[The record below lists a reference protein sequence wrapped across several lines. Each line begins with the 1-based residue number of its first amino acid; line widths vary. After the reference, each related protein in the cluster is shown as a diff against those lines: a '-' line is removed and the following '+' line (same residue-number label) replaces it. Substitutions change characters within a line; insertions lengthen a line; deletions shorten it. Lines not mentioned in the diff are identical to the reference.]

1 MEGMEYFY
9 ELLGR
14 LPRCGPGTN
23 ECTRRAYNS
32 LPNIPEE
39 PLILDIGCG
48 PGVQTLELAR
58 ASHGRIIALDNHQPF
73 LDTLVESAEKEGLA
87 HRISAHNESMF
98 DMDFDESSFDIVWS
112 EGALYLMGFQNG
124 LRRCRQLLK
133 ESGYLAV
140 TEAVFLQPNPPVPL
154 LQYWEKEYPDIAV
167 VKSNVDL
174 IQREGFRLLT
184 HFTLPK
190 SAWLDSFYSPME
202 EALDCLQEKYRGN
215 KIAQSVFKNQQNEID
230 LYKKY
235 SDYFGYEFFVMQ
247 KIS

>member
-9 ELLGR
+9 ELFER

-23 ECTRRAYNS
+23 ECTRRAYNA
-32 LPNIPEE
+32 LPNVPED
-39 PLILDIGCG
+39 PHILDIGCG
-48 PGVQTLELAR
+48 PGVQTLALAR
-58 ASHGRIIALDNHQPF
+58 ASHGKIVALDNHQPF
-73 LDTLVESAEKEGLA
+73 LDTLSDSARKEGLA
-87 HRISAHNESMF
+87 DHIIFNNESML
-98 DMDFDESSFDIVWS
+98 DMAFDENTFDIVWS
-112 EGALYLMGFQNG
+112 EGALYFMGFGNG

-133 ESGYLAV
+133 ERGYLAV
-140 TEAVFLQPNPPVPL
+140 SEVVYLLPNPPVPL
-154 LQYWEKEYPDIAV
+154 VQYWEKEYPDIDD
-167 VKSNVDL
+167 VKTKVEL

-202 EALDCLQEKYRGN
+202 EALDHLREKYRGDR
-215 KIAQSVFKNQQNEID
+215 IAQGVFETIWKEID

-247 KIS
+247 KIG